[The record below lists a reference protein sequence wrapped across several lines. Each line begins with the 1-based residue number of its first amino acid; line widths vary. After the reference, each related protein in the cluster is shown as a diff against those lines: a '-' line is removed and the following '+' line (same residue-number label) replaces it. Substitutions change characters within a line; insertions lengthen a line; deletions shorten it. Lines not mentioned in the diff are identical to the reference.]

1 MKKTMSV
8 RALTKV
14 AIMASLAAVLMLFKL
29 NLPFAPGFLKLDFA
43 EVPGLLVAFAL
54 GPIQGVITV
63 LLKNVINLAINGTD
77 SQFVGEISN
86 IIVNGSFVFIAGY
99 IYQLHKTFK
108 QAFIAMGVAIVGMS
122 LIAVLSNY
130 FVIFPFYATLYG
142 QPIENLVAMSS
153 KLNPLVH
160 SYLDLML
167 WTVLPFNLIKGIL
180 VSLVT
185 TFIYR
190 HVSPILKK

>member
-1 MKKTMSV
+1 MSV

-14 AIMASLAAVLMLFKL
+14 AIMASLAAVLMLFKI
-29 NLPFAPGFLKLDFA
+29 NLPFAPIFLKLDFA

-63 LLKNVINLAINGTD
+63 VLKNVINLAINGTD

-86 IIVNGSFVFIAGY
+86 VIVNGAFVFIAGY

-108 QAFIAMGVAIVGMS
+108 QAFLAMGVAIIGMS
-122 LIAVLSNY
+122 LVAVLSNY

-142 QPIENLVAMSS
+142 LPIEKLVGMGS

-160 SYLDLML
+160 TYLDLML
-167 WTVLPFNLIKGIL
+167 WTVFPFNLIKGIL